1 MFHYDSL
8 FKIFQIN
15 ENPFVRNTHGSLLM
29 AKNFKIF
36 SFFAIPSIIM
46 TVIMLLLYPLFIH
59 PEFSNEFVSEAQKN
73 SQRVAAHFIKEYYPA
88 ICSSVKLVPSDLQAS
103 IQRDIEIFNLWKIRY
118 FSPDGEI
125 LYSSEKAEIGNINKK
140 PYFTERVAKGHI
152 LATMVKKEG
161 DTKDGPPTPYDVVET
176 YIPIMFENTFNGAV
190 EVYVNVTEQMQRLKL
205 LFWRS
210 YIIFSI
216 VIFTFLTLIV
226 IFSFRLDTAAKER
239 ENIILDLQD
248 ALAEV
253 MTLRGIIPICSYCKK
268 VRDDKG
274 YWNQIESYIRDH
286 SEADFSHS
294 ICPECAKELYPDL
307 QIYD

>member
-1 MFHYDSL
+1 
-8 FKIFQIN
+8 
-15 ENPFVRNTHGSLLM
+15 
-29 AKNFKIF
+29 
-36 SFFAIPSIIM
+36 M

-59 PEFSNEFVSEAQKN
+59 PEFSNEFVLEAQKN
-73 SQRVAAHFIKEYYPA
+73 SQRVAAYLIKEYYPA
-88 ICSSVKLVPSDLQAS
+88 ISSGVKFVPGDLQAS
-103 IQRDIEIFNLWKIRY
+103 IQRDIEIFNLWKIRF

-125 LYSSEKAEIGNINKK
+125 LYSSDKAEIGNMNKK
-140 PYFTERVAKGHI
+140 PYFTELVAKGQI

-176 YIPIMFENTFNGAV
+176 YIPIMLENKFNGAF
-190 EVYVNVTEQMQRLKL
+190 EVYVNVTEQMQRLQA

-210 YIIFSI
+210 YIIFSL
-216 VIFTFLTLIV
+216 VICTFLILIV
-226 IFSFRLDTAAKER
+226 VFSFRMDSAAKER
-239 ENIILDLQD
+239 ENIILDLQA

-253 MTLRGIIPICSYCKK
+253 MTLRGIIPICSSCKK

-307 QIYD
+307 

>member
-1 MFHYDSL
+1 M
-8 FKIFQIN
+8 
-15 ENPFVRNTHGSLLM
+15 VR
-29 AKNFKIF
+29 NFKIF
-36 SFFAIPSIIM
+36 FFAAIPSIAM

-59 PEFSNEFVSEAQKN
+59 PVFTNEFVLEAQKN
-73 SQRVAAHFIKEYYPA
+73 SQRIAAYFIKEYYPA
-88 ICSSVKLVPSDLQAS
+88 ISASVKLVPSDLQAS
-103 IQRDIEIFNLWKIRY
+103 IQRDIETFNLWKIRF

-125 LYSSEKAEIGNINKK
+125 LYSSEKAEIGNMNKK
-140 PYFTERVAKGHI
+140 PYFAELVAKGQI

-176 YIPIMFENTFNGAV
+176 YIPIMLENTFNGAF
-190 EVYVNVTEQMQRLKL
+190 EVYVNVTEQMQRLKV

-210 YIIFSI
+210 YIIFSL
-216 VIFTFLTLIV
+216 VICTFLILIV
-226 IFSFRLDTAAKER
+226 VFSFRMDTAAKER
-239 ENIILDLQD
+239 ENIILDLQA

-253 MTLRGIIPICSYCKK
+253 MTLRGIIPICSSCKK

-286 SEADFSHS
+286 SEADFSHG
-294 ICPECAKELYPDL
+294 ICPKCAKELYPDL